1 MDQASS
7 LAVEVADNAVEED
20 GQLGLPGIAGSY
32 DVKLEI
38 FEGPIDLL
46 LHLIRANE
54 LDVTDVSISAVS
66 EQYLSYLDL
75 MREVNIN
82 VAGDYLVMAATLAL
96 IKSRML
102 LPPDPSEV
110 DDEGLDPAAALLERL
125 LEYKRYKEV
134 AERLSERDQLNREVF
149 VVQGPAP
156 EAPPEAEREIE
167 VGVYE
172 LLKAY
177 KELLDRGFHTGAAHT
192 FEREPITVHERM
204 IAVMELLSAR
214 EGVEFFEIFE
224 VGGVEATRELLVAT
238 FIAMLELTRIAAIRI
253 FQNLDEEGTPDGPI
267 RLRARENT
275 DGHDWSERIAEIM

>member
-7 LAVEVADNAVEED
+7 LAVDTDSETT
-20 GQLGLPGIAGSY
+20 QLGLPGMAGSY

-38 FEGPIDLL
+38 FEGPLDLL

-54 LDVTDVSISAVS
+54 LDVTDVSIAAVG
-66 EQYLSYLDL
+66 EQYLLYLDL
-75 MREVNIN
+75 MSDVNIDI
-82 VAGDYLVMAATLAL
+82 AGDYLVMAATLAL

-102 LPPDPSEV
+102 LPPDPNADE
-110 DDEGLDPAAALLERL
+110 DEGPDPAALLLERL

-149 VVQGPAP
+149 IVQGPAP
-156 EAPPEAEREIE
+156 VPAPEAEREIE

-177 KELLDRGFHTGAAHT
+177 KELLDRGFHSGAAHT
-192 FEREPITVHERM
+192 FEREPVTVHERM
-204 IAVMELLSAR
+204 TAVMELLSTR
-214 EGVEFFEIFE
+214 ESVEFFEIFE
-224 VGGVEATRELLVAT
+224 VNGLQPTRELLVAT
-238 FIAMLELTRIAAIRI
+238 FIAILELTKIAATHI
-253 FQNLDEEGTPDGPI
+253 FQSFNDDGTPEGPI

>member
-7 LAVEVADNAVEED
+7 LAVEVADDAVEEG
-20 GQLGLPGIAGSY
+20 GQLGMPGIAGSY
-32 DVKLEI
+32 AVKLEI
-38 FEGPIDLL
+38 FEGPLDLL
-46 LHLIRANE
+46 LHLIRGNE
-54 LDVTDVSISAVS
+54 LDVTDVSIAAVG

-75 MREVNIN
+75 MRDVNIDI
-82 VAGDYLVMAATLAL
+82 AGDYLVMAATLAL

-102 LPPDPSEV
+102 LPPDPCADE
-110 DDEGLDPAAALLERL
+110 DEGMDPAALLLERL

-156 EAPPEAEREIE
+156 EAAPEAEREIE

-177 KELLDRGFHTGAAHT
+177 KELLDRGFHSGAAHT
-192 FEREPITVHERM
+192 FEREPVTVHERM
-204 IAVMELLSAR
+204 IAVMEMLSAR
-214 EGVEFFEIFE
+214 ESVEFLEIFE
-224 VGGVEATRELLVAT
+224 IGGLQPTRELLVAT
-238 FIAMLELTRIAAIRI
+238 FIAILELTKIAATHI
-253 FQNLDEEGTPDGPI
+253 FQSCNDDGTPEGPI

>member
-7 LAVEVADNAVEED
+7 LAIDTADESAH
-20 GQLGLPGIAGSY
+20 LGFPVITGSY

-38 FEGPIDLL
+38 FEGPLDLL

-54 LDVTDVSISAVS
+54 LDVTDVSIAAVG

-75 MREVNIN
+75 MRDVNIDI
-82 VAGDYLVMAATLAL
+82 AGDYLVMAATLAL

-102 LPPDPSEV
+102 LPPDPCADE
-110 DDEGLDPAAALLERL
+110 DEGPDPAALLLERL

-149 VVQGPAP
+149 VVQGPSP
-156 EAPPEAEREIE
+156 ELAPEAEREIE

-177 KELLDRGFHTGAAHT
+177 KELLDRGFHSGAAHT
-192 FEREPITVHERM
+192 FEREPVTVHERM
-204 IAVMELLSAR
+204 VAVMELLSAR
-214 EGVEFFEIFE
+214 ESVEFFEIFE
-224 VGGVEATRELLVAT
+224 VSGVQPTRELLVVT
-238 FIAMLELTRIAAIRI
+238 FIAILELAKIAATHI
-253 FQNLDEEGTPDGPI
+253 FQSFNDDGTPEGPI
-267 RLRARENT
+267 RLRVRENT

>member
-1 MDQASS
+1 
-7 LAVEVADNAVEED
+7 
-20 GQLGLPGIAGSY
+20 
-32 DVKLEI
+32 
-38 FEGPIDLL
+38 
-46 LHLIRANE
+46 
-54 LDVTDVSISAVS
+54 
-66 EQYLSYLDL
+66 
-75 MREVNIN
+75 

-102 LPPDPSEV
+102 LPPDPSADE
-110 DDEGLDPAAALLERL
+110 DEGPDPAALLLERL

-149 VVQGPAP
+149 VVQGPSP
-156 EAPPEAEREIE
+156 EPPPEADREIE

-204 IAVMELLSAR
+204 IAVMDLLKVR
-214 EGVEFFEIFE
+214 ENLEFYEIFE
-224 VGGVEATRELLVAT
+224 VSGIEPNREILVAT
-238 FIAMLELTRIAAIRI
+238 FIAILELTRIAALRI
-253 FQNLDEEGTPDGPI
+253 FQNLNGEGIPEGPI
-267 RLRARENT
+267 RVRARENT